1 MVSTEWSRTTKRL
14 VIVGLVIILL
24 LLLYVFRALV
34 PPILFAFVLAYILK
48 PLADWLEKQFQMRRT
63 LAVILVYVVVLAV
76 LSIVPVTVVP
86 YLVERVTRLNVDVQ
100 KLTDDLVGFLS
111 QPFELFDY
119 RFSLGDFVGDVGAA
133 VRNMLQPFATQTVG
147 LVFNLLSSLLWVL
160 SVTIISFYLVKDADR
175 LRQFLDRLAPPGY
188 TEELRR
194 LREEINHV
202 WKAFFRGQ
210 VVLGVVVGTMVWIAM
225 SIVGLPNAGL
235 MGIVAGLLE
244 VVPTFGPVLATIPA
258 VLIAF
263 FMGSVYLPLSN
274 FWFAVLV
281 LGVYILIQQVEN
293 AYLVPR
299 IMGRRMQLHPVIIF
313 IGVLAGGYLA
323 GTLGVLLA
331 APVIG
336 TVRVVLGYVYAKLLD
351 REPFPYSA
359 RAPELGELYPGE
371 IDAILFDL
379 DGTLIEAD
387 EDAVQ
392 TLAHRLSSVRWLL
405 RSRDPAQVA
414 RRMIMAWESPANS
427 FLSLLERVGL
437 DDGVLDLGDRLY
449 RLRALETP
457 HNFHAVDGAVD
468 TLHDLSRRYNLAL
481 VTTRSRIHAQAF
493 VRQHH
498 LEDTIQVIV
507 GREDTWR
514 LKAHASS
521 VRCAAEKLGIPLERC
536 LVVGDSVADI
546 QAARVAGAR
555 AAGVLTGFGSRA
567 DLERAGAD
575 LVFDTVCQL
584 KDWM

>member
-1 MVSTEWSRTTKRL
+1 MVSTEWGRTTKRL

-24 LLLYVFRALV
+24 LFLYVFRTLL
-34 PPILFAFVLAYILK
+34 PPILLAFVLAYILK
-48 PLADWLEKQFQMRRT
+48 PLADWVEKRLQVRRT
-63 LAVILVYVVVLAV
+63 LAVVLVYVVVLAI

-86 YLVERVTRLNVDVQ
+86 YAVDRITRLNLDVQ

-111 QPFELFDY
+111 QPFMLFGY
-119 RFSLGDFVGDVGAA
+119 LFSLGDFVGDVRGA
-133 VRNMLQPFATQTVG
+133 VQNILQPFATRTVN
-147 LVFNLLSSLLWVL
+147 LVFNVLSSLLWVM
-160 SVTIISFYLVKDADR
+160 SIAIISFYLVKDADR
-175 LRQFLDRLAPPGY
+175 LRQFLDRMAPPGY
-188 TEELRR
+188 TEELRH

-210 VVLGVVVGTMVWIAM
+210 MVLGFVVGVVVWIAM

-244 VVPTFGPVLATIPA
+244 AVPTFGPVLATIPA

-263 FMGSVYLPLSN
+263 FIGSVYLPLSN
-274 FWFAVLV
+274 FWFTVLV
-281 LGVYILIQQVEN
+281 LGVYVIIQQVEN

-299 IMGRRMQLHPVIIF
+299 IMGRRMQLHPVVIF
-313 IGVLAGGYLA
+313 IGVLAGGTLG

-336 TVRVVLGYVYAKLLD
+336 TLRVVLGYVYAKLLD
-351 REPFPYSA
+351 QDPFPSA
-359 RAPELGELYPGE
+359 PPELGELYPGE

-392 TLAHRLSSVRWLL
+392 ALAHRLATVRWLL
-405 RSRDPAQVA
+405 RRRDPAQVA
-414 RRMIMAWESPANS
+414 RRVIMAWEGPANS
-427 FLSLLERVGL
+427 LLSLLERVGL
-437 DDGVLDLGDRLY
+437 DDGMLDLGDRLY

-457 HNFHAVDGAVD
+457 HNFQPVDGMVD
-468 TLHDLSRRYNLAL
+468 TLHDLSRRYHLAL
-481 VTTRSRIHAQAF
+481 ITTRSRLHAQAF
-493 VRQHH
+493 VRQQH
-498 LEDTIQVIV
+498 LDGLIEVIAA
-507 GREDTWR
+507 REDTWR
-514 LKAHASS
+514 LKPHAGS
-521 VRCAAEKLGIPLERC
+521 VRYAAEKLRVPLERC
-536 LVVGDSVADI
+536 LVVGDTVADI
-546 QAARVAGAR
+546 QAAQAAGAR

-575 LVFDTVCQL
+575 LVFDTVGQL

>member
-1 MVSTEWSRTTKRL
+1 MISTEWSRTTKRL

-34 PPILFAFVLAYILK
+34 PPILLAIVLAYILK
-48 PLADWLEKQFQMRRT
+48 PLADRVEKQLQVRRT
-63 LAVILVYVVVLAV
+63 LAVILVYIVVLAI

-86 YLVERVTRLNVDVQ
+86 YVVERIARLNLDVQ

-111 QPFELFDY
+111 QPFVILEY
-119 RFSLGDFVGDVGAA
+119 RFSLGDFVGDVGDT
-133 VRNMLQPFATQTVG
+133 VQNMLRPFATQTVG

-160 SVTIISFYLVKDADR
+160 SITIISFYLVKDAER

-210 VVLGVVVGTMVWIAM
+210 VVLGIVVGTVVWIAM

-263 FMGSVYLPLSN
+263 FIGSVYLPLSN

-281 LGVYILIQQVEN
+281 LGLYVLIQQVEN

-313 IGVLAGGYLA
+313 IGVLAGGFLA

-336 TVRVVLGYVYAKLLD
+336 TVRVALRYTYAKLLD
-351 REPFPYSA
+351 QDPFPYAGEA
-359 RAPELGELYPGE
+359 RELGELYPGE
-371 IDAILFDL
+371 IDAILLDL

-387 EDAVQ
+387 EDAVRS
-392 TLAHRLSSVRWLL
+392 LADRLSSVRWLL
-405 RSRDPAQVA
+405 RRRDPALVA

-427 FLSLLERVGL
+427 FLSFLERVGL

-457 HNFHAVDGAVD
+457 HNFHAVEGVVD
-468 TLHDLSRRYNLAL
+468 TLRDLSRRYNLAL
-481 VTTRSRIHAQAF
+481 VTTRSRLHAQAF

-498 LEDTIQVIV
+498 LDGLIQIIV

-521 VRCAAEKLGIPLERC
+521 VRCAAEKLRVPLERC
-536 LVVGDSVADI
+536 LVVGDSVADV
-546 QAARVAGAR
+546 QAARAAGAR

-575 LVFDTVCQL
+575 LIFDSVCQL

>member
-24 LLLYVFRALV
+24 LLLYIFRALV
-34 PPILFAFVLAYILK
+34 PPILLAFVLAYVLK
-48 PLADWLEKQFQMRRT
+48 PLADWVEKQLQVRRT
-63 LAVILVYVVVLAV
+63 LAVILVYIVVLAI

-86 YLVERVTRLNVDVQ
+86 YVVERITRLNVDVQ

-111 QPFELFDY
+111 QPFVILDY
-119 RFSLGDFVGDVGAA
+119 HFSLGELVGDVGAT
-133 VRNMLQPFATQTVG
+133 VQSLLQPFATQTVG

-160 SVTIISFYLVKDADR
+160 SITIISFYLVKDAER
-175 LRQFLDRLAPPGY
+175 LRQFLDSIAPPGY

-210 VVLGVVVGTMVWIAM
+210 VVLGIVIGTAVWIVM

-235 MGIVAGLLE
+235 MGVIAGLLE

-258 VLIAF
+258 VLIALF
-263 FMGSVYLPLSN
+263 LGSVYLPLSN

-281 LGVYILIQQVEN
+281 LGHYILIQQVEN

-313 IGVLAGGYLA
+313 IGVLAGGFLA

-336 TVRVVLGYVYAKLLD
+336 TLRVLLRYTYAKLLD
-351 REPFPYSA
+351 RDPFPHLHEA
-359 RAPELGELYPGE
+359 RELGEVYPGE

-379 DGTLIEAD
+379 DGTLIKAD
-387 EDAVQ
+387 EDAVRS
-392 TLAHRLSSVRWLL
+392 LADRLESVRWLL
-405 RSRDPAQVA
+405 RRRDPALVA
-414 RRMIMAWESPANS
+414 RRMIMTWESPANS
-427 FLSLLERVGL
+427 VLSFLERVGL
-437 DDGVLDLGDRLY
+437 DDGVLDLGQRLY

-457 HNFHAVDGAVD
+457 HNFHAVEGVVD
-468 TLHDLSRRYNLAL
+468 TLRDLSRRHDLAL
-481 VTTRSRIHAQAF
+481 ITTRSRLHAQAF
-493 VRQHH
+493 VRQHQ
-498 LEDTIQVIV
+498 LDGVIQVIV

-521 VRCAAEKLGIPLERC
+521 VRCAAEKLGVPLERC

-546 QAARVAGAR
+546 QAARAAGAR

-575 LVFDTVCQL
+575 LIFASVVQL